1 MLGLPTQRVRVIQPV
16 VGGAFGGKSEPFS
29 LEFCAAKLSMI
40 IGRPVKILYT
50 REEVFYAHRGRHPM
64 RLHYRT
70 GISREGKL
78 TGTDARVPG
87 PGQLVTPGDH
97 VLTLTGQALRL
108 TLGPLT
114 GGSPS
119 ARHQHTVVVVPLDS
133 AGRRRGEQV
142 ALVHVRDAS

>member
-1 MLGLPTQRVRVIQPV
+1 MSSWPLRLLTSRTTLVALPLALVTGGVAVASPDVDLVRNRAFEVVSPADGDRV
-16 VGGAFGGKSEPFS
+16 GEDF
-29 LEFCAAKLSMI
+29 LLSW
-40 IGRPVKILYT
+40 
-50 REEVFYAHRGRHPM
+50 
-64 RLHYRT
+64 T
-70 GISREGKL
+70 GSP
-78 TGTDARVPG
+78 TGTYAVVVDARVPG